1 MDERNKLAQLKSLGY
16 EAFFEDSRLELGFR
30 IDCLARVMAEHRGA
44 YEIINKNGEYRA
56 TVPGKFM
63 QDTSCREGYP
73 AVGDWV
79 AIRDNDE
86 DVKTIE
92 AILPRQTV
100 LRRKYSGKDE
110 SQLIAANVGVA
121 FIVGSM
127 DHDYNVNRFERYIV
141 LSKDG
146 GVRPVI
152 VLNKSDLIDDE
163 ELSERVERL
172 RQRFFGVD
180 ILCTSTQT
188 SDGLADLV
196 NYIQKGVTYCFLGS
210 SGVGKST
217 LINKLLNQDL
227 IKTKEMGAKTKKG
240 RHTTTA
246 RQMYLMSNGG
256 IIIDNP
262 GSREVG
268 VVDFDAGAKEVFVDI
283 AELARHCKF
292 KDCKHV
298 NEKGCVVLD
307 AVNSGHID
315 SAQYENYVKLQ
326 KENEHYGM
334 SDYEKRQKGKKFG
347 RLLKN
352 AKEELKKHKSR

>member
-1 MDERNKLAQLKSLGY
+1 MQLDSLGY
-16 EAFFEDSRLELGFR
+16 EAFFEDSRLKLGVGIER
-30 IDCLARVMAEHRGA
+30 LARVIAEHRGA
-44 YEIINKNGEYRA
+44 YEIASIDGEHRA
-56 TVPGKFM
+56 MVSGKFM
-63 QDTSCREGYP
+63 LNTTCREDYP

-79 AIRDNDE
+79 VVRENAE
-86 DVKTIE
+86 DVKVIE
-92 AILPRQTV
+92 GILPRYTF
-100 LRRKYSGKDE
+100 LRRKYSGKNE

-127 DHDYNVNRFERYIV
+127 DRNYNINRFERYVV
-141 LSKDG
+141 LARDG

-152 VLNKSDLIDDE
+152 VLNKSDLIDE
-163 ELSERVERL
+163 VELSARIERL
-172 RQRFFGVD
+172 SQRFVD
-180 ILCTSTQT
+180 IDILHTSAQN
-188 SDGLADLV
+188 DNGLAGLLE
-196 NYIQKGVTYCFLGS
+196 YIQKGVTYCFLGS

>member
-1 MDERNKLAQLKSLGY
+1 MESNVQFSHLESLGY
-16 EAFFEDSRLELGFR
+16 SQYFENNRLHTDVDLNCVFR
-30 IDCLARVMAEHRGA
+30 TIAEHKGL
-44 YEIINKNGEYRA
+44 YEIINQQGEFRAVVSGKLMRNALYRN
-56 TVPGKFM
+56 
-63 QDTSCREGYP
+63 DYP

-79 AIRDNDE
+79 VVRENSE
-86 DVKTIE
+86 DVKVIE
-92 AILPRQTV
+92 DILPRRTF
-100 LRRKYSGKDE
+100 LRRKYSGKDDA
-110 SQLIAANVGVA
+110 QLIASNVDVA
-121 FIVGSM
+121 FVVESM
-127 DHDYNVNRFERYIV
+127 DRDYSVNRFERYIILV
-141 LSKDG
+141 MQG
-146 GVRPVI
+146 GVEPVI
-152 VLNKSDLIDDE
+152 ILNKSDLISKDE
-163 ELSERVERL
+163 LFARIDQLNSRFPDVRIFCTNTVDENGVDELSNFIKR
-172 RQRFFGVD
+172 G
-180 ILCTSTQT
+180 I
-188 SDGLADLV
+188 
-196 NYIQKGVTYCFLGS
+196 TYCFLGS
-210 SGVGKST
+210 SGVGKSS
-217 LINKLLNQDL
+217 LINKLLGTNN
-227 IKTKEMGAKTKKG
+227 IETKEIGEKTQRGK
-240 RHTTTA
+240 HTTTA
-246 RQMYLMSNGG
+246 REMYFMPNGG